1 MTHGAAAPKA
11 ALLLEHR
18 DGPMIEISVAA
29 LARAW
34 ITTVIATGLLFAALA
49 TAQVWNSAVY
59 LHSLPQ
65 ALRLVGDGP
74 PPVIDRWY

>member
-1 MTHGAAAPKA
+1 MS
-11 ALLLEHR
+11 
-18 DGPMIEISVAA
+18 DISVAA

-34 ITTVIATGLLFAALA
+34 ITTVVAIGLLSAALA
-49 TAQVWNSAVY
+49 AAQVWNSAVY

-65 ALRLVGDGP
+65 ALTLVADGP

>member
-1 MTHGAAAPKA
+1 
-11 ALLLEHR
+11 
-18 DGPMIEISVAA
+18 MIDIPVAA

-34 ITTVIATGLLFAALA
+34 ITTVIAIGLLSAALA
-49 TAQVWNSAVY
+49 TARVWNSDVY

-65 ALRLVGDGP
+65 ALQLVGAGP